1 MATYLILFQYTQK
14 GIESVKESPA
24 RVEALKQMFREAGAE
39 IKEFYALLGRYDTA
53 FIAEAPDDETI
64 ARLAL
69 AIGSKG
75 NVRSETLRAFTADEF
90 RKMVA
95 AIP

>member
-1 MATYLILFQYTQK
+1 MATYLMLFNFTRK
-14 GIESVKESPA
+14 GMENVKESPA
-24 RVEALKQMFREAGAE
+24 RVEELKQAFRKAGAE

-75 NVRSETLRAFTADEF
+75 NVRSETLRAFTIDEF

>member
-64 ARLAL
+64 AGLAL

-75 NVRSETLRAFTADEF
+75 NIRSETLRAFTADEF